1 MRLSGVE
8 FPVMNLNDST
18 EEGILVPASWA
29 FTLGLHT
36 SCNRSIFSRTRRS
49 RSDGSHSLTHSLSV
63 STDSTDVTRPRKE
76 SKWPVGPLP
85 LCVLSIMCIV
95 KSIGTRPQRWSIFR
109 AMRCRWFIFQQRCDT
124 DSFWKGLTSPSLRL
138 FSLTTGND
146 YFRLFAHLEDQL
158 FCDYSRSAP
167 PF

>member
-63 STDSTDVTRPRKE
+63 STDLTDVTLVSDE
-76 SKWPVGPLP
+76 SSLMKPTEAV
-85 LCVLSIMCIV
+85 
-95 KSIGTRPQRWSIFR
+95 
-109 AMRCRWFIFQQRCDT
+109 T
-124 DSFWKGLTSPSLRL
+124 DVSLGSGEKV
-138 FSLTTGND
+138 F
-146 YFRLFAHLEDQL
+146 F
-158 FCDYSRSAP
+158 
-167 PF
+167 